1 MTLNKFQDPDNETRT
16 TIVKQEVLISRKLG
30 KLRRIEAH
38 TSGDIFSNLYL
49 RTCKNLSAY
58 YQNRLVL
65 STVVKELHKKRPEEL
80 ASSSSI
86 AGDATVN

>member
-1 MTLNKFQDPDNETRT
+1 MTLNKFQDPDCETRT
-16 TIVKQEVLISRKLG
+16 TIVKQKSANFKILG
-30 KLRRIEAH
+30 KLEEIEAH
-38 TSGDIFSNLYL
+38 TSRDIFSNLYL

-86 AGDATVN
+86 AEGATVN